1 MIKKKLGNHIY
12 AVETLDYMGRQ
23 LVQIEKIFR
32 STINYL
38 NKYQQG
44 INTSNRSQYEDTD
57 PIRKSLALSIHKDIR
72 LKDDQN
78 AADTHWTINFD
89 SINLAFNEHL
99 VQAIWFCGWEYDP
112 SEIIL
117 PDQDNYEKSKPMRD
131 DTNNYYTQ
139 QQKEKRLNRQLDQYS
154 N

>member
-1 MIKKKLGNHIY
+1 LTPQLRDFLSDYRTESIGKTENKDKFKSINHQGVIKKKLGNHIY

-44 INTSNRSQYEDTD
+44 INTSNKSQYEDTD

-78 AADTHWTINFD
+78 AADTH
-89 SINLAFNEHL
+89 
-99 VQAIWFCGWEYDP
+99 
-112 SEIIL
+112 
-117 PDQDNYEKSKPMRD
+117 
-131 DTNNYYTQ
+131 
-139 QQKEKRLNRQLDQYS
+139 
-154 N
+154 